1 MLFSKQKSTFS
12 IQIVTFEKNATDAI
26 TS

>member
-12 IQIVTFEKNATDAI
+12 IQIVTLEKNATDAI